1 MGSIL
6 QTKKRYVG
14 HMYETP
20 RDLEPVLDAKGIEL
34 VRRDSCP
41 AVGKILHRA
50 LCTLFAA
57 RSLTAVR
64 EYVQRQFLRILAN
77 RVSVQVWHE
86 RKFFFEKKSN
96 IVTILKFEKF

>member
-1 MGSIL
+1 MQVYMGSIL

-14 HMYETP
+14 HMHETV
-20 RDLEPVLDAKGIEL
+20 RDVVPTLDSKGIEL

-41 AVGKILHRA
+41 AVGKMMHRC
-50 LCTLFAA
+50 LTTLFST

-77 RVSVQVWHE
+77 RVSVQVSH
-86 RKFFFEKKSN
+86 
-96 IVTILKFEKF
+96 